1 MTKIIT
7 LILFFVASVVSAQSD
22 FEEGMQDALTAWKN
36 GNSKEALTKFDQIA
50 SVEKENFLPNYYIS
64 LINTLEAFETKD
76 RNEMK
81 LLIEKAQI
89 AQDKI
94 NNLLPDDPEVLVL
107 QAMIH
112 TLWIVY
118 DPMANGRQLSS
129 VVLNIY
135 KMAEGISPNNPRVV
149 LNKAKFEIRQATSS
163 LVEAKVSIP
172 FEVYAFTNEW
182 RKDLNPHYQRKEGL
196 ICVSEE
202 FCLLNIFTSKV
213 NSRLLEA
220 QMINIWRLSL
230 AISTPYSCQ
239 YSFPGRLSL
248 SGTPLNESLI
258 ALHQI
263 LPKFRKDNKLQKV
276 QCVILTDGEANYLP
290 YHHIVKRGGND
301 YMGARGMNPSQSFLR
316 DRKIGTTYKMGKNQ
330 QGPSEII

>member
-7 LILFFVASVVSAQSD
+7 LIVFFVASVVSAQSN
-22 FEEGMQDALTAWKN
+22 FEESMQDALTTWKN

-149 LNKAKFEIRQATSS
+149 LNKAKFEMGMAQYFGQDTKPFCEQITKSIQLFANFKPQTNLYPDWGLDRAE
-163 LVEAKVSIP
+163 EA
-172 FEVYAFTNEW
+172 
-182 RKDLNPHYQRKEGL
+182 
-196 ICVSEE
+196 
-202 FCLLNIFTSKV
+202 
-213 NSRLLEA
+213 
-220 QMINIWRLSL
+220 
-230 AISTPYSCQ
+230 
-239 YSFPGRLSL
+239 
-248 SGTPLNESLI
+248 
-258 ALHQI
+258 
-263 LPKFRKDNKLQKV
+263 LQNCK
-276 QCVILTDGEANYLP
+276 
-290 YHHIVKRGGND
+290 
-301 YMGARGMNPSQSFLR
+301 
-316 DRKIGTTYKMGKNQ
+316 
-330 QGPSEII
+330 